1 MDKVNRLKMRIY
13 SLAVFCTVLLSG
25 CSTISDWFAD
35 DEEIAIR
42 RLQPIVPLFTPKIIW
57 EDDMGSGVGHYYSRL
72 EPALAYGNVYAA
84 NRQGLV
90 AAFNQQTGKE
100 VWSRN
105 FAIYPDT
112 GLTSGLKKLWSNGLP
127 AKISGGLSIAYETV
141 FFGTENGEVIA
152 LDAKSGELK
161 WQVSVK
167 GEVIAAP
174 AIDEGVVVLNTGSG
188 MVFALDASNG
198 ETVWTYE
205 SEVPP
210 LSLRGV
216 SSPAAIGGGAII
228 GTATGKLVVNILS
241 SGQTA
246 WEQVITS
253 ASGVTELERIV
264 DIDSQPLVN
273 AGTIYVITYDGAL
286 AAVEMRSG
294 RVIWKRDYKS
304 YRRLTMAGSTLYVVD
319 SNSNLYALDA
329 RNGVELWSQGKLKKR
344 LLTSAVPVGD
354 YLVAGD
360 KYGFLHWFNQSD
372 GKIVSR
378 IDVGNDDED
387 ASIYSAPVVDGKL
400 IYTQTRDGKLVAVQ
414 TP

>member
-1 MDKVNRLKMRIY
+1 MRIY
-13 SLAVFCTVLLSG
+13 SLAVVCTVLLSG
-25 CSTISDWFAD
+25 CSTISDWFSD
-35 DEEIAIR
+35 EEEIAVR
-42 RLQPIVPLFTPKIIW
+42 RLQPIEPLFTPTILW
-57 EDDMGSGVGHYYSRL
+57 EDDLGSGVGHYYSRL

-90 AAFNQQTGKE
+90 AAYDQKTGKE

-127 AKISGGLSIAYETV
+127 AKISGGVSIAYETV
-141 FFGTENGEVIA
+141 FIGTENGEVIA
-152 LDAKSGELK
+152 LDAKTGELK

-188 MVFALDASNG
+188 MVFALDASSG

-264 DIDSQPLVN
+264 DIDSQPLVA
-273 AGTIYVITYDGAL
+273 AGTIYVITYDGSL

-304 YRRLTMAGSTLYVVD
+304 YRRLTMAGSTLFLVD
-319 SNSNLYALDA
+319 SNSNVYALDA
-329 RNGVELWSQGKLKKR
+329 RNGVELWSQGKLKQR
-344 LLTSAVPVGD
+344 LLTSAVPVGE

-378 IDVGNDDED
+378 IAVGDDDED
-387 ASIYSAPVVDGKL
+387 ESIYSAPVVEGNV

>member
-1 MDKVNRLKMRIY
+1 MDKVNTLKVRIY
-13 SLAVFCTVLLSG
+13 SLLVGCTILLSG
-25 CSTISDWFAD
+25 CSTISDWFSD
-35 DEEIAIR
+35 EEEIAIR
-42 RLQPIVPLFTPKIIW
+42 RLQPIQAEFTPKILW
-57 EDDMGSGVGHYYSRL
+57 EEELGSGVGHYYSRL
-72 EPALAYGNVYAA
+72 EPALAYGNIYAA

-90 AAFNQQTGKE
+90 GAYDQKTGKE
-100 VWSRN
+100 IWTRN

-112 GLTSGLKKLWSNGLP
+112 GLTSGLKKLWSDGLP
-127 AKISGGLSIAYETV
+127 AKISGGVSIAYETV

-152 LDAKSGELK
+152 LDAKTGDIK

-216 SSPAAIGGGAII
+216 SSPAAVGGGAII

-264 DIDSQPLVN
+264 DIDSQPLVS
-273 AGTIYVITYDGAL
+273 GGIIYVITYDGSL

-304 YRRLTMAGSTLYVVD
+304 YRRLTIAGSTLFVVD

-329 RNGVELWSQGKLKKR
+329 RNGVELWSQGKLKQR

-378 IDVGNDDED
+378 IAVGDDDED
-387 ASIYSAPVVDGKL
+387 ESIYSAPVVEGNV

>member
-1 MDKVNRLKMRIY
+1 MGKVNKLKLPIY
-13 SLAVFCTVLLSG
+13 SLLVVSILTLSG
-25 CSTISDWFAD
+25 CSTIADWFSD

-42 RLQPIVPLFTPKIIW
+42 RLQPIQALFTPKILW
-57 EDDMGSGVGHYYSRL
+57 QEDMGSGVGHYYSRL
-72 EPALAYGNVYAA
+72 EPALAYGNIYAA

-90 AAFNQQTGKE
+90 AAYDQKTGKE
-100 VWSRN
+100 IWTRN
-105 FAIYPDT
+105 FAIYPNT
-112 GLTSGLKKLWSNGLP
+112 GLTSGLKKLWSDGLP
-127 AKISGGLSIAYETV
+127 AKISGGVSIAYETV

-152 LDAKSGELK
+152 LDAKNGKLK

-174 AIDEGVVVLNTGSG
+174 AIDEGIVVLNTGSG

-216 SSPAAIGGGAII
+216 SAPAAVGGGAII
-228 GTATGKLVVNILS
+228 GTATGKLVVNILE

-264 DIDSQPLVN
+264 DIDSQPLVS
-273 AGTIYVITYDGAL
+273 AGIIYVITYDGSL

-294 RVIWKRDYKS
+294 RIIWKRDYKS
-304 YRRLTMAGSTLYVVD
+304 YRRLTIAGSTLFVVD
-319 SNSNLYALDA
+319 SNSNLYALDG
-329 RNGVELWSQGKLKKR
+329 RNGVELWSQGKLKQR
-344 LLTSAVPVGD
+344 LLTSAVPVGE

-378 IDVGNDDED
+378 IAVGDDDED
-387 ASIYSAPVVDGKL
+387 ESIYSAPVVDGNV